1 MIDERQTFQDGYVRG
16 WESVVG
22 PALQP
27 PEIERPPVV
36 PGASQFMQGLIMG
49 IEAGKK
55 KIAELI

>member
-1 MIDERQTFQDGYVRG
+1 MDEKQTFKDGFVRG

-27 PEIERPPVV
+27 PPIEPPPAAAGV
-36 PGASQFMQGLIMG
+36 SQFMQGLILG

>member
-1 MIDERQTFQDGYVRG
+1 MDEQQKFQEGFLRG

-27 PEIERPPVV
+27 PEIERPPVAAGV
-36 PGASQFMQGLIMG
+36 SQFMQGLIMG

>member
-1 MIDERQTFQDGYVRG
+1 MDQKQTFNDGFVRG

-22 PALQP
+22 PALP
-27 PEIERPPVV
+27 PPLIERPPIV
-36 PGASQFMQGLIMG
+36 PGVSQFMQGLILG